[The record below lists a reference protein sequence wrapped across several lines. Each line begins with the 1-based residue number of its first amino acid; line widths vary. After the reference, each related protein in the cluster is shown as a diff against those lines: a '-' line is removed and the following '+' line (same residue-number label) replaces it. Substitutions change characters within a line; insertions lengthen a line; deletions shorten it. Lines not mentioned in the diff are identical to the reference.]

1 LQKVKEF
8 KELDHPGVVPRCE
21 DSGSV
26 QPRPLKVQ
34 AKEVQAMRNL
44 IRGMTVSLLLATL
57 PVAANAAVFVSVS
70 FAPPVLPLYVA
81 PPMPAPGY
89 FWTPGYWAWGGGYFW
104 VPGTWVLAPA
114 PGVLWTPGY
123 WGWAG
128 GAYVWHGGYWGPHVG
143 FYGGVNYGFG
153 YGGVGF
159 HGGSWVGGRYVANT
173 TIINNTTVVNNTTIN
188 RVSYNG
194 GSGGVVAN
202 PTAAEARAAR
212 EQHMQPSQLQLDHQ
226 AAASRDTT
234 MRASYN
240 HGTPQVAA
248 TQKAGVFY
256 GHGVVAAHAGGRGGA
271 APGAHPAAG
280 QSAHPGGAAYPARG
294 SPGGQTA
301 HGARPAGS
309 YPPGGH
315 GAAPGN
321 SHPQAHGGGSAERG
335 DEREHPH

>member
-1 LQKVKEF
+1 
-8 KELDHPGVVPRCE
+8 
-21 DSGSV
+21 
-26 QPRPLKVQ
+26 
-34 AKEVQAMRNL
+34 MRNL

-57 PVAANAAVFVSVS
+57 PVAANAAVFLSVS
-70 FAPPVLPLYVA
+70 FAPPILPVYVA

-89 FWTPGYWAWGGGYFW
+89 FWTPGYWSWGGGEYFW

-114 PGVLWTPGY
+114 PGLLWTPGY

-128 GAYVWHGGYWGPHVG
+128 GAYIWNGGYWGPHVG

-194 GSGGVVAN
+194 GSGGIVAK
-202 PTAAEARAAR
+202 PTAVEARAAR
-212 EQHMQPSQLQLDHQ
+212 EQHVQPTQMQLDHQ
-226 AAASRDTT
+226 AAASRDIT

-240 HGTPQVAA
+240 HGTPKVAA

-256 GHGVVAAHAGGRGGA
+256 GHGVVAAHAGGPGGS
-271 APGAHPAAG
+271 APGAHPATTYG
-280 QSAHPGGAAYPARG
+280 QSAHPGGAASPGRG
-294 SPGGQTA
+294 YPGGQA
-301 HGARPAGS
+301 PHGAYPAG
-309 YPPGGH
+309 GH
-315 GAAPGN
+315 AVAPGN
-321 SHPQAHGGGSAERG
+321 SHPQAPGGGSAERG
-335 DEREHPH
+335 EERGERPH